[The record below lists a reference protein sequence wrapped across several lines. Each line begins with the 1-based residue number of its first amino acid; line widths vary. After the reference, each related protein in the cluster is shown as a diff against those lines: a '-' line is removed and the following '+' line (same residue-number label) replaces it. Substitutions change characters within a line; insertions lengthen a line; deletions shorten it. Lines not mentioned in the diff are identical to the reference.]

1 MRNWKRLLAGFV
13 VAAMLLTGCSS
24 SDLQAAGE
32 IASAALSIAEEMS
45 DEASSEATTAADTE
59 DAENPL
65 LVVGPG
71 PEVSE
76 ESDAGGP
83 NFDVAAAEA
92 SSEAEPEGKS
102 IAMAPGPQVETPAID
117 EDGAYYDK
125 DNVAL
130 YLVTYHRLPD
140 NYITKKEARALGW
153 EGGALEPYAPGKAIG
168 GDHFGNY
175 EGTLPDDVEYHECD
189 IDTKGKKRGARR
201 IIYSEN
207 WDIYYTD
214 DHYETF
220 TQLYEGEK

>member
-1 MRNWKRLLAGFV
+1 MKKLISILFISI
-13 VAAMLLTGCSS
+13 MLLTGCS
-24 SDLQAAGE
+24 DTAVE
-32 IASAALSIAEEMS
+32 IAETAISIAAE
-45 DEASSEATTAADTE
+45 EATTAET
-59 DAENPL
+59 
-65 LVVGPG
+65 
-71 PEVSE
+71 ST
-76 ESDAGGP
+76 
-83 NFDVAAAEA
+83 
-92 SSEAEPEGKS
+92 EAEPEGKR
-102 IAMAPGPQVETPAID
+102 IAMAPGPQIETPTID
-117 EDGAYYDK
+117 EDGEYYDK

-130 YLVTYHRLPD
+130 YLVTYHRLPG

-189 IDTKGKKRGARR
+189 IDTKGRKRGARR

-220 TQLYEGEK
+220 TQLYEGE

>member
-1 MRNWKRLLAGFV
+1 MRLYKRIVALLLA
-13 VAAMLLTGCSS
+13 ALLLMGCSS

-45 DEASSEATTAADTE
+45 DEASSEAT
-59 DAENPL
+59 
-65 LVVGPG
+65 
-71 PEVSE
+71 
-76 ESDAGGP
+76 
-83 NFDVAAAEA
+83 
-92 SSEAEPEGKS
+92 
-102 IAMAPGPQVETPAID
+102 ID
-117 EDGAYYDK
+117 EDGEYYDK

-130 YLVTYHRLPD
+130 YLVTYHRLPG

-168 GDHFGNY
+168 GDYFGNY
-175 EGTLPDDVEYHECD
+175 EGILPDDVEYHECD
-189 IDTKGKKRGARR
+189 IDTKGKKRGAKR

-220 TQLYEGEK
+220 TQLYEGE